1 MDLAQKK
8 QEFSRAH
15 VKAVAAACGYATEV
29 PSVDDD
35 SVDLVL
41 TAKGGSG
48 TFRSPKLDL
57 QLKCTAREVVGER
70 NINFP
75 LEIKNY
81 DELRPT
87 NFMVPRILVIVV
99 VPDNV
104 DNWITHSENELVLRH
119 CGYWYSL
126 RGLPAT
132 DNVRSVTVNI
142 PRTQVFDV
150 ASVTD
155 IMRRIG
161 EGEFP

>member
-8 QEFSRAH
+8 QEFSRAY